1 MNLSRRG
8 LLRLGA
14 TATAGAALSPLLA
27 ACGGG
32 SGAAPATKAQ
42 GLTIKLPTYVPLTGA
57 AKPDLPGT
65 AAGVPEGYFTYP
77 KELFKAVAKPPMSG
91 GTVTMASKTFLP
103 PPPPREQN
111 AAWQEIEKRLGG
123 KAELMIVPEADW
135 PTKFN
140 TMVAGGNLPD
150 LFPYVATQGVN
161 NLPAFVASQCADLT
175 PFLGGDAVKEY
186 PNLAAIPEVFWKEGI
201 VAGKLYGIP
210 IPRNMVGGLGF
221 YRADLFAAAG
231 IGDLTQIT
239 DLDRLAEA
247 LKTVTSPK
255 DRRWG
260 LVTATGGL
268 FGMAIF
274 QQLFGVP
281 YEWRLDQVTGK
292 LTHAIETDEY
302 RAAVE
307 YTRKLR
313 EAGVIYPGSEGFDS
327 LKRKNEFNAGRAAMT
342 SDGMPAFLGPTG
354 YLQTQKKIDPKA
366 DPRPMLP
373 IGDKAVA
380 HLNNIV
386 FAFNLVKKADQAK
399 VKETLRVADFFA
411 SPFGSEEYTL
421 IQYGLEGTDHTR
433 DDKGNP
439 VLTEQ
444 GAKDTTVPWK
454 YLAAPTQPVFDASS
468 KEAVTLVH
476 EALAKMIAVGVA
488 DPTSGLFSP
497 TEENKYESLHT
508 MRSDRVT
515 SIIAGRAP
523 VSDLDQ
529 LIKDWK
535 AQGGDKIRAEFESV
549 IQKTGGTS

>member
-27 ACGGG
+27 ACGGAAG
-32 SGAAPATKAQ
+32 PAPATKAQ
-42 GLTIKLPTYVPLTGA
+42 GLTIKLPTYVPLPGA
-57 AKPDLPGT
+57 ARPDLPGT
-65 AAGVPEGYFTYP
+65 PAGVPEGYFTYP
-77 KELFKAVAKPPMSG
+77 KELFKAVARPPMSG

-123 KAELMIVPEADW
+123 RAELMIVPEADW

-150 LFPYVATQGVN
+150 LFPYVSTQGVN
-161 NLPAFVASQCADLT
+161 NLPAFVASQCSDLT
-175 PFLGGDAVKEY
+175 PFLSGDAVKEY
-186 PNLAAIPEVFWKEGI
+186 PNLAAVPEVFWKQGI

-231 IGDLTQIT
+231 VT
-239 DLDRLAEA
+239 DLAQVGDTERLAEL
-247 LKTVTSPK
+247 LKAVTNPK
-255 DRRWG
+255 EKRWG

-268 FGMAIF
+268 FGLSIF
-274 QQLFGVP
+274 AQLFGAP
-281 YEWRLDQVTGK
+281 NGWRLEPSGK
-292 LTHAIETDEY
+292 LVAGFETEEY

-327 LKRKNEFNAGRAAMT
+327 LKRKNEFNAGRAALT
-342 SDGMPAFLGPTG
+342 YDGMPAFLGPAG

-366 DPRPMLP
+366 DPRPLLP
-373 IGDKAVA
+373 IGSTTAA
-380 HLNNIV
+380 FLNNIV
-386 FAFNLVKKADQAK
+386 FAVNFVKKADAAK
-399 VKETLRVADFFA
+399 VKEVLRVADFFA
-411 SPFGSEEYTL
+411 APFGSEEYTL
-421 IQYGLEGTDHTR
+421 IQYGVEGTDHTR

-454 YLAAPTQPVFDASS
+454 YLGAPTQPVFDASS
-468 KEAVTLVH
+468 GEAVKLTH
-476 EALAKMIAVGVA
+476 DALAKMIAVGVE
-488 DPTSGLFSP
+488 DPTTGLFSP
-497 TEENKYESLHT
+497 TSENRFEALST
-508 MRSDRVT
+508 MRTDRLT

-523 VSDLDQ
+523 LSDLDQ

-549 IQKTGGTS
+549 IQKSGGTS

>member
-32 SGAAPATKAQ
+32 AGSAPATKAQ
-42 GLTIKLPTYVPLTGA
+42 GLTVKLPAYVPLSGA

-77 KELFKAVAKPPMSG
+77 KELFKSVAKPPMSG

-123 KAELMIVPEADW
+123 RAELMIVPEADW

-150 LFPYVATQGVN
+150 VFPYVSTQGVN

-175 PFLGGDAVKEY
+175 PFLSGDAVKEY
-186 PNLAAIPEVFWKEGI
+186 PNLAAIPQVFWKQGI

-210 IPRNMVGGLGF
+210 IPRNLVGGMGF

-231 IGDLTQIT
+231 VGDLTELS
-239 DLDRLAEA
+239 DLDRLFEA
-247 LKTVTSPK
+247 LKAVTNPK
-255 DRRWG
+255 EKRWG
-260 LVTATGGL
+260 LVTATGAAYGL
-268 FGMAIF
+268 TIFG
-274 QQLFGVP
+274 QLFGCP
-281 YEWRLDQVTGK
+281 YEWRLDKATGK
-292 LTHAIETDEY
+292 LTHQIETEEY

-342 SDGMPAFLGPTG
+342 YDGMPAFLGPVG

-366 DPRPMLP
+366 DPRPMVP
-373 IGDKAVA
+373 IGGKATA
-380 HLNNIV
+380 YLNNIV
-386 FAFNLVKKADQAK
+386 FATNFVKKADEAK
-399 VKETLRVADFFA
+399 VKEILRVVDFFA
-411 SPFGSEEYTL
+411 APFGSEEYTL
-421 IQYGLEGTDHTR
+421 IQYGVADTDHTR

-454 YLAAPTQPVFDASS
+454 FLGAPTQPVFDSS
-468 KEAVTLVH
+468 SSEAVKLVH
-476 EALAKMIAVGVA
+476 DALAKMIAVGVE
-488 DPTSGLFSP
+488 DPTAGLFSP
-497 TEENKYESLHT
+497 TSENRYESLFT
-508 MRSDRVT
+508 MRTDRVT

-523 VSDLDQ
+523 VSDLDR
-529 LIKDWK
+529 LVKDWK

-549 IQKTGGTS
+549 IQKNGGVG

>member
-32 SGAAPATKAQ
+32 SGGAPATKAQ
-42 GLTIKLPTYVPLTGA
+42 GLTVKLPTYVPLSAA

-77 KELFKAVAKPPMSG
+77 KELFKSVAKPPMSG
-91 GTVTMASKTFLP
+91 GKVTMASKTFLP

-123 KAELMIVPEADW
+123 TADLLIVPEADW

-150 LFPYVATQGVN
+150 VFPYVQTQGVN

-175 PFLGGDAVKEY
+175 PFLSGDAVKEY
-186 PNLAAIPEVFWKEGI
+186 PNLAAVPEVFWKQGI

-210 IPRNMVGGLGF
+210 IPRNMAGGLGF

-231 IGDLTQIT
+231 VSDLAEIGDT
-239 DLDRLAEA
+239 DRLAEA
-247 LKTVTSPK
+247 LKAVTNPK
-255 DRRWG
+255 EKRWG
-260 LVTATGGL
+260 LVTASGGL
-268 FGMAIF
+268 FGMSIF
-274 QQLFGVP
+274 AQLFGVP
-281 YEWRLDQVTGK
+281 LEWRLEPGGK
-292 LTHAIETDEY
+292 LVAAIETEEY

-307 YTRKLR
+307 YTRRLR

-342 SDGMPAFLGPTG
+342 YDGMPAFLGAAG

-373 IGDKAVA
+373 VGGKTAA
-380 HLNNIV
+380 YLNNIA
-386 FAFNLVKKADQAK
+386 FATNFVRKADEAK
-399 VKETLRVADFFA
+399 VKEVLRVVDFFA
-411 SPFGSEEYTL
+411 APFGSEEYTL
-421 IQYGLEGTDHTR
+421 IQYGVADTDYTR

-439 VLTEQ
+439 ILTEQ

-454 YLAAPTQPVFDASS
+454 YVGAPTQPVFDATSS
-468 KEAVTLVH
+468 EAVKLVH
-476 EALAKMIAVGVA
+476 DAFTKLIAVGVQ
-488 DPTSGLFSP
+488 DPTTGLFSP
-497 TEENKYESLHT
+497 TDENKYESLYT
-508 MRSDRVT
+508 MRTDRVT

-529 LIKDWK
+529 LVKDWR

-549 IQKTGGTS
+549 IQKNGGVG